1 MNIFDKF
8 LNSISYRFP
17 KGYPDMNNEQDI
29 SLLEN
34 IVSEVLEEAFT
45 IFPKSEEEIENPK
58 IKQLF
63 SIIKSY
69 PKLSLED
76 PIVLDPKSPNTI
88 KISRSLQRDANFI
101 TFLSDKLKI
110 KLNPLSGGK
119 WEGISIKWG
128 EGSRGGRGIKSKGL
142 GFEGELLSDLE
153 LLKEEGIN
161 ENNKTQFQYPDLII
175 EMSKEL
181 GLKQGNF
188 SVKSEGDKNQSR
200 PLKFEGGGPVIAFS
214 AGSAAETLTDI
225 TITKGSKNYYLSAKF
240 GNTLTFFNSG
250 ITKILSAE
258 EIKSGIIKNSD
269 GKALLETLGI
279 DSKTFCR
286 VFNEYPDA
294 NFSSLNGPTTKY
306 NSSKL
311 KNLIKSGI
319 GEGYY
324 MVKAGGKGYEFYKI
338 DSKYTNLASDIT
350 EAVNVYYGGI
360 GGDGKRVDIIV
371 ESALYKFKITIR
383 SKTGGL
389 YPSHIMCDYVKK

>member
-1 MNIFDKF
+1 MNIFEKF
-8 LNSISYRFP
+8 LNSISYKFP
-17 KGYPDMNNEQDI
+17 KGYPDMNNEHDI

-58 IKQLF
+58 VKQLF

-88 KISRSLQRDANFI
+88 KISRSLQRDTNFI
-101 TFLSDKLKI
+101 TFLLDKLKI
-110 KLNPLSGGK
+110 KIDPLSGGK

-128 EGSRGGRGIKSKGL
+128 EGSRGGRGVKSKGL

-153 LLKEEGIN
+153 LLKEEDIN

-175 EMSKEL
+175 EISKEL

-200 PLKFEGGGPVIAFS
+200 PLKFEGGPIIAFS

-225 TITKGSKNYYLSAKF
+225 TITKDSKNYYLSAKF
-240 GNTLTFFNSG
+240 GSTLTFFNSG
-250 ITKILSAE
+250 ITKILPAE
-258 EIKSGIIKNSD
+258 EIKSGMVKNSD

-279 DSKTFCR
+279 DNKTFCK
-286 VFNEYPDA
+286 VFNEYPDT

-306 NSSKL
+306 SSSKL

-324 MVKAGGKGYEFYKI
+324 MVKAGGKGSEFYKI
-338 DSKYTNLASDIT
+338 DSKYANLASDIT
-350 EAVNVYYGGI
+350 EAVNVYYGGM

-371 ESALYKFKITIR
+371 ESVLYKFKITIR
-383 SKTGGL
+383 NKTGGL